1 MLRTLTLLALA
12 ICSTAVFAAE
22 PDKEVLTAMDN
33 WRKAMIAKDGAALEK
48 LYAPDLSYTHSSGK
62 NETKAEAIA
71 AVVNG
76 KGKTEKIEF
85 ADSTVRVYGNTALVK
100 CKVTLIASTDGKQA
114 TTNLNILHVW
124 VKNSSGWQLVAR
136 QAIRLPQ

>member
-12 ICSTAVFAAE
+12 LCSTAVFAAD
-22 PDKEVLTAMDN
+22 PDKEVLNAMDN

-62 NETKAEAIA
+62 NESKTEAIA

-76 KGKTEKIEF
+76 KAMTEKIEL
-85 ADSTVRVYGNTALVK
+85 ADTTVRVYGKTALVK
-100 CKVTLIASTDGKQA
+100 GKVTLTASTDGKQ
-114 TTNLNILHVW
+114 TNTSLNILHVW

-136 QAIRLPQ
+136 QAIRLTQ

>member
-1 MLRTLTLLALA
+1 MLRTLTLLTLA

-22 PDKEVLTAMDN
+22 PDKEVLNAMDN

-124 VKNSSGWQLVAR
+124 VKNPAGWQMAAR
-136 QAIRLPQ
+136 QAIRLTP

>member
-1 MLRTLTLLALA
+1 MLRTLTLLAFAL
-12 ICSTAVFAAE
+12 CSTAVFAAGA
-22 PDKEVLTAMDN
+22 DKEVLTSMDN

-48 LYAPDLSYTHSSGK
+48 LYASDLSYTHSSGK

-76 KGKTEKIEF
+76 KGKTEKIEL
-85 ADSTVRVYGNTALVK
+85 ADTTVRVYGKTALVK
-100 CKVTLIASTDGKQA
+100 GKVTLTASTDGKQ
-114 TTNLNILHVW
+114 TNTSLNILHVW

-136 QAIRLPQ
+136 QAIRLTQ

>member
-1 MLRTLTLLALA
+1 M
-12 ICSTAVFAAE
+12 FAAE

-33 WRKAMIAKDGAALEK
+33 WRKAMVAKDGKALDK
-48 LYAPDLSYTHSSGK
+48 LYASDLTYTHSSGK
-62 NETKAEAIA
+62 NETKTEAIA

-85 ADSTVRVYGNTALVK
+85 ADTVVRVYGKTALVK
-100 CKVTLIASTDGKQA
+100 GKVTLVAATDGKQT

-124 VKNSSGWQLVAR
+124 VKNSGGWQLTAR
-136 QAIRLPQ
+136 QAIRLTP

>member
-22 PDKEVLTAMDN
+22 PDKEVLNAMDN

>member
-12 ICSTAVFAAE
+12 LCSTAIFAAD
-22 PDKEVLTAMDN
+22 PDKEVLNAMDN

-62 NETKAEAIA
+62 NESKTEAIA

-76 KGKTEKIEF
+76 KAKTEKIEL
-85 ADSTVRVYGNTALVK
+85 ADTTVRVYGKMALVK
-100 CKVTLIASTDGKQA
+100 GKVTLTASTDGKQ
-114 TTNLNILHVW
+114 TNTSLNILHVW

-136 QAIRLPQ
+136 QAIRLTQ

>member
-1 MLRTLTLLALA
+1 MLKTLTLLALA
-12 ICSTAVFAAE
+12 LCSTAIFAAD
-22 PDKEVLTAMDN
+22 PDKEVLNAMDN

-62 NETKAEAIA
+62 NESKTEAIA

-76 KGKTEKIEF
+76 KAMTEKIEL
-85 ADSTVRVYGNTALVK
+85 ADTTVRVYGKTALVK
-100 CKVTLIASTDGKQA
+100 GKVTLTASTDGKQ
-114 TTNLNILHVW
+114 TNTSLNILHVW

-136 QAIRLPQ
+136 QAIRLTQ